1 MMRDAGFSHASYK
14 LTGFGTVAIH
24 LARKSA

>member
-1 MMRDAGFSHASYK
+1 MMRTAGFEQASYK

-24 LARKSA
+24 LARKAA

>member
-1 MMRDAGFSHASYK
+1 MRAAGFKEASYK

-24 LARKSA
+24 LARKAD